1 MSILGYVA
9 PFIGYIIVMSQP
21 KALDYSPNTVPK
33 PGDPLVVP
41 WFVVF
46 ACVLVIVCGT
56 TIGGLAINCCF
67 ASSTKV
73 HIEKKIFAIWKSK
86 GFISDAFYQT
96 RRSPH
101 GRGEFVSIRI
111 LWKQVVGNNNN
122 NNNSHHHQQQ
132 HQHQQHQHQQH
143 QHVVEMVPSTM
154 PAVGLM
160 AAPTV
165 ATGQTNPLEQL
176 KRLKSLLDIDA
187 ITQQEYDQKK
197 KELLELV

>member
-9 PFIGYIIVMSQP
+9 PFIGFIIFMSQP
-21 KALDYSPNTVPK
+21 KQESSGQPPK

-46 ACVLVIVCGT
+46 ACVMVIVCGT
-56 TIGGLAINCCF
+56 TIGMLAINCCF
-67 ASSTKV
+67 SSSTKV
-73 HIEKKIFAIWKSK
+73 HIEKKVFAIWQSK
-86 GFISDAFYQT
+86 GFISDVFYRTQG
-96 RRSPH
+96 
-101 GRGEFVSIRI
+101 GRGGERVSILI
-111 LWKQVVGNNNN
+111 LWKQVVGNDNNN
-122 NNNSHHHQQQ
+122 NHHHHQQQ
-132 HQHQQHQHQQH
+132 QHQQHQQH